1 MYYVCFMQRIFRF
14 TRIFFPLFFIFS
26 CIYMLLYGILFLILE
41 EEPFFLVGLL
51 VIISLLFISLKR
63 FLLCFLFQS
72 AFTGYRI
79 LNQQDTP
86 PPTPRMLKLSV
97 IVFWLPLFLNDILI
111 SLKVIYIFSYILPA
125 FKIFGG
131 LIFNSFTMMCLGM
144 GVLYLSHLRFEANLL
159 AWSLVNFRK
168 ILAITLQILLLTH
181 SLYPNFL
188 DSNDINIFGF
198 LPPSIYLLCSFLDNF
213 SSHGLV

>member
-1 MYYVCFMQRIFRF
+1 M
-14 TRIFFPLFFIFS
+14 
-26 CIYMLLYGILFLILE
+26 
-41 EEPFFLVGLL
+41 
-51 VIISLLFISLKR
+51 
-63 FLLCFLFQS
+63 
-72 AFTGYRI
+72 
-79 LNQQDTP
+79 
-86 PPTPRMLKLSV
+86 KLSV
-97 IVFWLPLFLNDILI
+97 IVLWLPLFLNDILI
-111 SLKVIYIFSYILPA
+111 SYFFKGNIYFFLLAA
-125 FKIFGG
+125 FKIFWG

-144 GVLYLSHLRFEANLL
+144 GILYLSHLRFEANLL

-168 ILAITLQILLLTH
+168 ILAITLQILLLIH